1 MLQERAESV
10 RQMFLLQQDRLDL
23 STVVHEMTLLRKLNY
38 ACVDVAFAGTS
49 VDLWRCP
56 ETG

>member
-23 STVVHEMTLLRKLNY
+23 STAVHEMTLLRKLNY
-38 ACVDVAFAGTS
+38 ACVDVPFAGTS
-49 VDLWRCP
+49 VDPWRCP